1 MCPVC
6 LFGAPLT
13 ELGGVPVA
21 FGVEAGRQLL
31 P

>member
-13 ELGGVPVA
+13 ELGGVPAA